1 VDCRWHSAVAVSRV
15 TFQCEGYVE
24 VARIL
29 LALHKQ
35 HAITILRVCVAAQA
49 LAASSGR
56 TWPLCCATAEL
67 VRGVA
72 LYCGHVCGVC
82 CAGLLVQRWGGWQ
95 LNAI

>member
-24 VARIL
+24 VACIL

-72 LYCGHVCGVC
+72 LYCGMCVVCAVPVC
-82 CAGLLVQRWGGWQ
+82 WCNGGGAGSS
-95 LNAI
+95 I